1 MGKSLSG
8 GQTGGEGGA
17 KKDKLPFTKKIQK
30 LYRIILRPPK
40 HVLHLSSPMQAK
52 VLFHDVYGTLAV
64 EAVGT
69 ISGSIDA
76 LVSIVVSRI
85 NAGQEGSNRSQP
97 SYIRG
102 ISGISVWVSN
112 SF

>member
-40 HVLHLSSPMQAK
+40 DVLHLSSPMQAK
-52 VLFHDVYGTLAV
+52 VLFHDVYGTSHPV
-64 EAVGT
+64 
-69 ISGSIDA
+69 SGSIDA

>member
-1 MGKSLSG
+1 
-8 GQTGGEGGA
+8 
-17 KKDKLPFTKKIQK
+17 
-30 LYRIILRPPK
+30 
-40 HVLHLSSPMQAK
+40 MQAK
-52 VLFHDVYGTLAV
+52 VLFHVVYGTSHPVAV
-64 EAVGT
+64 RT
-69 ISGSIDA
+69 ISASDSIDA
-76 LVSIVVSRI
+76 LVSIVVGRI